1 MCLFSGHVGKVWSTS
16 IFARPLVGGRQLLV
30 YGMSLEVAD
39 DVAMILPV
47 PVPANSPDD
56 AVTFVDL
63 STRPAFFEDLAALFP
78 RMEPQEARSVGR
90 GVFAGETPKLVV
102 HDVGDFEASFVPS
115 PHDFDRLDARFRLS
129 GDVFEALPEYADWG
143 FCVFKLR
150 RAPGSRGSGLLD
162 LFKSKG
168 AKAARGKPRTVHPM
182 AFELPR
188 RDTSAL
194 FFPTVHVHDGEV
206 HPTAAFDHALYCQT
220 ERALE
225 PFMQWERSETR
236 GAGLPAE
243 AQRWVDPGAFLY
255 RRELVGEHPNRDT
268 LVTESKIRA
277 RAAVGELLR
286 VRMRAAWEHVIDD
299 GKTPLDARTKKWM
312 RVSEAERVRIREA
325 VFAELSRVFAENAEA
340 WSLAPFAHDA
350 PFETFEAQNERIES
364 QLVDVAFRA
373 PPQPEV
379 LVQMRRSV
387 KTAFDR
393 ATG

>member
-1 MCLFSGHVGKVWSTS
+1 
-16 IFARPLVGGRQLLV
+16 
-30 YGMSLEVAD
+30 
-39 DVAMILPV
+39 
-47 PVPANSPDD
+47 
-56 AVTFVDL
+56 
-63 STRPAFFEDLAALFP
+63 
-78 RMEPQEARSVGR
+78 
-90 GVFAGETPKLVV
+90 VV

-115 PHDFDRLDARFRLS
+115 PRDFDRVDARFRLP

-162 LFKSKG
+162 LFKSKSQ
-168 AKAARGKPRTVHPM
+168 KSTSGKPRTVHPM
-182 AFELPR
+182 AFEFPR
-188 RDTSAL
+188 RDPSAL

-206 HPTAAFDHALYCQT
+206 HPTAEFDHALYCQT

-225 PFMQWERSETR
+225 PFMQWERSAVR
-236 GAGLPAE
+236 ADRLPAE
-243 AQRWVDPGAFLY
+243 SQRWVERGSFVY
-255 RRELVGEHPNRDT
+255 KRTLVGEHPNRDT
-268 LVTESKIRA
+268 LLTHAKLRA
-277 RAAVGELLR
+277 RAAVSDLFR

-325 VFAELSRVFAENAEA
+325 VFAELSTVFAENAEA
-340 WSLAPFAHDA
+340 WSLGCFAHDA
-350 PFETFEAQNERIES
+350 PFETFEAFNDRIES

-379 LVQMRRSV
+379 LVQIRRSV